1 MPAAELRA
9 LIESAYRWALEI
21 DFDADGAQATF
32 WYRSQEKQE
41 PRLGL
46 CGIDAGREKQM
57 PLGIALLAQQCHRRL
72 VRDLATHPHDRV
84 ADFLFRHP
92 EDRGIVRRI
101 QTMAATRYGEIRAN
115 LLDRD
120 VLPMHLLRCKL
131 SFFGVSKFDPRSRLW
146 VRNTM
151 FQGLPCWKISD
162 TPLTTTGSCH
172 SHPPRKPPDADLR
185 QRTGRPAQTRL
196 RRAGLPARPI
206 RGCRRHG
213 RLAAAA
219 WRRRPGRAG
228 VAGRPALPATE
239 LSAPAPG
246 RLVAR
251 CHGRSALD
259 ALPSLLDLACL
270 RASRQGRIQLEILD
284 CRDRKCVLKLLAD
297 CARKG
302 CWAQARWDDGDAPAH
317 RHTAWIES
325 GADYPSYQTAALPE
339 RGAAES
345 PRSLTLTLDIEP
357 LPAPVLEADAA
368 RIARRV
374 TPADYAQAGR
384 RALEHGTEVSP
395 TLWQRLNRLAEA
407 VLVENSEQSR
417 SGAGGR

>member
-1 MPAAELRA
+1 
-9 LIESAYRWALEI
+9 
-21 DFDADGAQATF
+21 
-32 WYRSQEKQE
+32 
-41 PRLGL
+41 
-46 CGIDAGREKQM
+46 M
-57 PLGIALLAQQCHRRL
+57 PLGIALWRSN
-72 VRDLATHPHDRV
+72 ATGGWSVTWPRILTTGSRIFSS
-84 ADFLFRHP
+84 AIPRI
-92 EDRGIVRRI
+92 GIVRRI

-131 SFFGVSKFDPRSRLW
+131 SFFGVSSSTRARACGSATPCSRGSLAG
-146 VRNTM
+146 RYR
-151 FQGLPCWKISD
+151 

-228 VAGRPALPATE
+228 VAGRPCAARHRTE
-239 LSAPAPG
+239 RPGPG

-357 LPAPVLEADAA
+357 LPAPALEAGAA
-368 RIARRV
+368 RITDGSRRRTTHSRPARWNTAR
-374 TPADYAQAGR
+374 TCR
-384 RALEHGTEVSP
+384 RRCGNA
-395 TLWQRLNRLAEA
+395 
-407 VLVENSEQSR
+407 
-417 SGAGGR
+417 

>member
-1 MPAAELRA
+1 MLISANELA
-9 LIESAYRWALEI
+9 
-21 DFDADGAQATF
+21 
-32 WYRSQEKQE
+32 
-41 PRLGL
+41 
-46 CGIDAGREKQM
+46 
-57 PLGIALLAQQCHRRL
+57 ALLK
-72 VRDLATHPHDRV
+72 RV
-84 ADFLFRHP
+84 FEGLGYP
-92 EDRGIVRRI
+92 QGQYED
-101 QTMAATRYGEIRAN
+101 
-115 LLDRD
+115 
-120 VLPMHLLRCKL
+120 
-131 SFFGVSKFDPRSRLW
+131 
-146 VRNTM
+146 
-151 FQGLPCWKISD
+151 
-162 TPLTTTGSCH
+162 
-172 SHPPRKPPDADLR
+172 
-185 QRTGRPAQTRL
+185 
-196 RRAGLPARPI
+196 
-206 RGCRRHG
+206 
-213 RLAAAA
+213 AAAMAGWLPLHGEDGLDALA
-219 WRRRPGRAG
+219 WQAD
-228 VAGRPALPATE
+228 PALPATE
-239 LSAPAPG
+239 LSVPAPG

-357 LPAPVLEADAA
+357 LPAPALEADAA